1 MWYARFMR
9 CKRDIERL
17 AAMSELKLDDA
28 NPVRTGRGETR
39 VRRGAQGLLTR
50 SGKAVRRSI
59 TKRTSPMT
67 GAGGFAAYKRERAKS
82 VKAQCL
88 AMSKMPSA
96 ASVRV
101 ARNTAF
107 SDEAI
112 CAGLDGA
119 ANLKIAAP
127 SGGRANRPYQ
137 NVRTVARTEDVTL
150 TRHGLSINRKI
161 QRRYHCTTVAHS
173 SNPLHFRVVIPLTER
188 AKLC

>member
-1 MWYARFMR
+1 MSRDVENA
-9 CKRDIERL
+9 KRGFGSGRDAPKKAKLSKGTFER
-17 AAMSELKLDDA
+17 SE
-28 NPVRTGRGETR
+28 NPK
-39 VRRGAQGLLTR
+39 GAQ
-50 SGKAVRRSI
+50 
-59 TKRTSPMT
+59 
-67 GAGGFAAYKRERAKS
+67 AG
-82 VKAQCL
+82 
-88 AMSKMPSA
+88 
-96 ASVRV
+96 

-173 SNPLHFRVVIPLTER
+173 SNPLLQTGYPAEIAPRIAVREPNAT
-188 AKLC
+188 AP